1 MGTVRNDKIRG
12 RGIVVLLVAA
22 VALVALLAGCV
33 ENEAPLPTPTPIS
46 TPMPTPT
53 SSTPPVYTYTVVSTY
68 PHDPTAFTEGV
79 VFNNGFLYE
88 GTGRRGESTLRKVE
102 LETGK
107 VLKKY
112 RLPSQYF
119 GEGVTIWND
128 TLIQLTYQSKIG
140 FVYDKEGFSLKRS
153 FTYPTE
159 GWGLTHD
166 GTHLIMSDGTATLY
180 FLDPT
185 TFEEVK
191 RIEVFDNDTPVT
203 HLNELEYIHGTVYA
217 NVWPTDRIAMISPE
231 TGRVVGWISLDGLLS
246 DEGFYQPI
254 GVLNGIAYDAAND
267 QLFVTGKYWPKL
279 FEIELEEVSAN
290 A

>member
-1 MGTVRNDKIRG
+1 MGTMRDDKKRG
-12 RGIVVLLVAA
+12 RVTVAMIVA

-46 TPMPTPT
+46 TPMPTL
-53 SSTPPVYTYTVVSTY
+53 TPNTLQVYSYEIVTTF
-68 PHDPTAFTEGV
+68 PHDSNAFTQGL
-79 VFNNGFLYE
+79 VFDNGFLYE
-88 GTGRRGESTLRKVE
+88 GTGGRGESTVRKVE
-102 LETGK
+102 LETGA
-107 VLKKY
+107 VIKKY

-119 GEGVTIWND
+119 GEGVTLWND
-128 TLIQLTYQSKIG
+128 TLIQLTYQSGVG
-140 FVYDKEGFSLKRS
+140 FVYDKDS
-153 FTYPTE
+153 FILQQEFAYPTD

-191 RIEVFDNDTPVT
+191 RLEVHDNDTPVT

-217 NVWPTDRIAMISPE
+217 NVWPTDRIVMISSE
-231 TGRVVGWISLDGLLS
+231 TGRVVGRVDLDGLLS
-246 DEGFYQPI
+246 DEGSYQPI

-267 QLFVTGKYWPKL
+267 RLFITGKYWPKL
-279 FEIELEEVSAN
+279 FEIELVEVRLN
-290 A
+290 